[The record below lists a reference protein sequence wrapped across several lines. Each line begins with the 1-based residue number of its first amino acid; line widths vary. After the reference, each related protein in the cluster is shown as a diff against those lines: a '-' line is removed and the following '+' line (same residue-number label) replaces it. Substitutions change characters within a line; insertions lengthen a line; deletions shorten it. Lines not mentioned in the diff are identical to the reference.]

1 MKDFQIVPFNNK
13 YSNAFLELNKTW
25 IEEYWSLEKA
35 DLIDLQNPQKAILE
49 KGGEIFFLIYNQ
61 KAIGTAAIIPFNYNK
76 VELAKMTI
84 QKNFRGKGLSKI
96 LLEHCI
102 NYAKK
107 NQINEIFL
115 ISNSQLIVAKRLYK
129 KFGFKETSLDF
140 NKYKRGNYKMVL
152 TL

>member
-1 MKDFQIVPFNNK
+1 MQ
-13 YSNAFLELNKTW
+13 
-25 IEEYWSLEKA
+25 
-35 DLIDLQNPQKAILE
+35 
-49 KGGEIFFLIYNQ
+49 
-61 KAIGTAAIIPFNYNK
+61 
-76 VELAKMTI
+76 
-84 QKNFRGKGLSKI
+84 
-96 LLEHCI
+96 
-102 NYAKK
+102 K

>member
-13 YSNAFLELNKTW
+13 YSNAFLELNKNW

-35 DLIDLQNPQKAILE
+35 DLIDLQNPKKAILE
-49 KGGEIFFLIYNQ
+49 KGGEIFFLVYNQ
-61 KAIGTAAIIPFNYNK
+61 KVIGTAAIIPFNNNK

-84 QKNFRGKGLSKI
+84 QKSFRGKGLSKI

-107 NQINEIFL
+107 NQVNEIFL
-115 ISNSQLIVAKRLYK
+115 ISNSQLIAAKRLYQ
-129 KFGFKETSLDF
+129 KFGFKETFLDY
-140 NKYKRGNYKMVL
+140 NKYKRGNYKMKL
-152 TL
+152 NL

>member
-1 MKDFQIVPFNNK
+1 MKDFQIIPFNNK

-35 DLIDLQNPQKAILE
+35 DLIDLKNPQKAILE

-107 NQINEIFL
+107 
-115 ISNSQLIVAKRLYK
+115 SNK
-129 KFGFKETSLDF
+129 
-140 NKYKRGNYKMVL
+140 
-152 TL
+152 